1 MTDLILLD
9 ALLDE
14 AEYYIRGWVNTQNG
28 EFQFNYLWINLS
40 DFDSQDIIERIEGL
54 TFINGIAYK
63 VIERN
68 EQSNQLLLICANFY
82 IVAIVNIVLCNVK
95 QV

>member
-1 MTDLILLD
+1 MHYLMKQNTTLEDGLIPK
-9 ALLDE
+9 
-14 AEYYIRGWVNTQNG
+14 NG
-28 EFQFNYLWINLS
+28 EFQFNYLCLNLS

-68 EQSNQLLLICANFY
+68 EQPNQ
-82 IVAIVNIVLCNVK
+82 
-95 QV
+95 